1 MFFPP
6 FPSLRASIQIKF
18 QTKRSRWK
26 LLNERYFLSSFLLL
40 LLLLLASTEFGRDWT
55 RLNVSRRNEILISAT
70 LVSLLL
76 LGVIQRSGGKERIS

>member
-40 LLLLLASTEFGRDWT
+40 LLLPASTEFGRDWT

-76 LGVIQRSGGKERIS
+76 LGVIQRSGGEERIS